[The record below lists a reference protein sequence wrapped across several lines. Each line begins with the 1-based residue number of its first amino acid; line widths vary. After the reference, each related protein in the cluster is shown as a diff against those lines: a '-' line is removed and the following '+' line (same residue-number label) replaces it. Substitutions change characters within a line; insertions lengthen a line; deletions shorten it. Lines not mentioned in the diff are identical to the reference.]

1 MPERI
6 LDAPQMPNVC
16 LSCGDRG
23 HLTPRKVSFAY
34 TSRQN
39 QLLSFLADLLGF
51 IYVNET
57 VYTLQAPLCSDCGKH
72 SRRSKILIVAMWPAL
87 VALVIIMFSMSD
99 DIVPISVVPALFLV
113 ACSVYYLVLRS
124 RGVPKT
130 VLVDGDNLIIDVPG
144 YGELTLYERLPS
156 PHRRTQPQPQKMAQA
171 PPRLNRAVC
180 SQCDFINFASA
191 VECKKCFAPA
201 GATAT
206 V

>member
-1 MPERI
+1 MPEHI

-51 IYVNET
+51 IYINET

-87 VALVIIMFSMSD
+87 VALLIIMFSMSD
-99 DIVPISVVPALFLV
+99 DIVLISVVPALFLI

-144 YGELTLYERLPS
+144 YGELTLFERAPTS
-156 PHRRTQPQPQKMAQA
+156 ARRS
-171 PPRLNRAVC
+171 PPRKDEVAQLNRAVC
-180 SQCDFINFASA
+180 SQCGFINFASA
-191 VECKKCFAPA
+191 VECRKCHAPV
-201 GATAT
+201 GASAT